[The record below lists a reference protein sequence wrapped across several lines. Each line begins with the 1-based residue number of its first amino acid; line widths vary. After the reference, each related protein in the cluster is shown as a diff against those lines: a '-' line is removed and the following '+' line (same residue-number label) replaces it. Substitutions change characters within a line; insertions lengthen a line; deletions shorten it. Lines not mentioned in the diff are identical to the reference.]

1 MRDYKWLHEFCLNRF
16 GSAKALE
23 AMLPQPRSD
32 AELRALSDDRY
43 LSLISLRIFRA
54 GLKHSLVDA
63 KWPAFEEV
71 FFGFDP
77 EKVVLMGAE
86 RLENL
91 MQDARLI
98 RHLGKLKSVPRNAQ
112 FILDVRAGRLLGSPS
127 SGAARHLDPQG
138 CGECS
143 TPAGDHMDGG
153 GRKNAGSV
161 FESGSCLPEGEGH
174 QTGPAAHFSFGALIA
189 DWPVSDIVGLWKY
202 LAKHG
207 SQLGG
212 LSAPRFLRMV
222 GKDTFVPTD
231 DMVAALK
238 AQGVIDKA
246 PTSLKDLAAVQA
258 AFNQWQ
264 AESGRPLCQL
274 SVMLAHTVNH

>member
-1 MRDYKWLHEFCLNRF
+1 MRDYQWLHQYCLNRF
-16 GSAKALE
+16 GSAQALE

-32 AELRALSDDRY
+32 AELRAIPDDRY

-77 EKVVLMGAE
+77 EKVVLMGGE

-112 FILDVRAGRLLGSPS
+112 FILDVRREKG
-127 SGAARHLDPQG
+127 
-138 CGECS
+138 
-143 TPAGDHMDGG
+143 
-153 GRKNAGSV
+153 
-161 FESGSCLPEGEGH
+161 
-174 QTGPAAHFSFGALIA
+174 SFGALIA

-212 LSAPRFLRMV
+212 MSAPRLLRMA
-222 GKDTFVPTD
+222 GKDSFIPTN

-238 AQGVIDKA
+238 AQGIVDKT
-246 PTSLKDLAAVQA
+246 PTSQKELAAVQA
-258 AFNQWQ
+258 AFNQWH

>member
-23 AMLPQPRSD
+23 AMLPQPRSE

-63 KWPAFEEV
+63 KWPAFEQV

-112 FILDVRAGRLLGSPS
+112 FVLDVRREKG
-127 SGAARHLDPQG
+127 
-138 CGECS
+138 
-143 TPAGDHMDGG
+143 
-153 GRKNAGSV
+153 
-161 FESGSCLPEGEGH
+161 
-174 QTGPAAHFSFGALIA
+174 SFGALIA

-207 SQLGG
+207 NQLGG

-222 GKDTFVPTD
+222 GKDTFIPTD

-238 AQGVIDKA
+238 AQDVIDKA
-246 PTSLKDLAAVQA
+246 PTSLKDLAAVQS

>member
-1 MRDYKWLHEFCLNRF
+1 MRDYKWLNEYCLNRF
-16 GSAKALE
+16 GSAAALE
-23 AMLPQPRSD
+23 ARLPQPLS
-32 AELRALSDDRY
+32 AQALREISDDRY
-43 LSLISLRIFRA
+43 LSILSLRIFRA

-91 MQDARLI
+91 MQDARII

-112 FILDVRAGRLLGSPS
+112 FILDVAKDKG
-127 SGAARHLDPQG
+127 
-138 CGECS
+138 
-143 TPAGDHMDGG
+143 
-153 GRKNAGSV
+153 
-161 FESGSCLPEGEGH
+161 
-174 QTGPAAHFSFGALIA
+174 SFGALIA
-189 DWPVSDIVGLWKY
+189 DWPVTDIVGLWHY

-207 SQLGG
+207 CQLGG

-222 GKDTFVPTD
+222 GKDTFIPSD

-238 AQGVIDKA
+238 AQKIIDKA
-246 PTSLKDLAAVQA
+246 PTSQRDRAAVQA
-258 AFNQWQ
+258 AFNQWHEQ
-264 AESGRPLCQL
+264 SGRPLCQL

>member
-1 MRDYKWLHEFCLNRF
+1 MRDYKWLHEYCLNRF

-43 LSLISLRIFRA
+43 LSLMSLRIFRA

-112 FILDVRAGRLLGSPS
+112 FILDVRRERG
-127 SGAARHLDPQG
+127 
-138 CGECS
+138 
-143 TPAGDHMDGG
+143 
-153 GRKNAGSV
+153 
-161 FESGSCLPEGEGH
+161 
-174 QTGPAAHFSFGALIA
+174 SFGALIA
-189 DWPVSDIVGLWKY
+189 DWPASDIVGLWKY

-207 SQLGG
+207 NQLGG

-238 AQGVIDKA
+238 AQDVIDKA
-246 PTSLKDLAAVQA
+246 PTSQKDLAEVQA

-264 AESGRPLCQL
+264 TESGRPLCQL

>member
-1 MRDYKWLHEFCLNRF
+1 MRDYNWLHEYCLNRF
-16 GSAKALE
+16 GSVEALE
-23 AMLPQPRSD
+23 ARLPQPSS
-32 AELRALSDDRY
+32 AEALRQLSDDRY

-63 KWPAFEEV
+63 KWPAFEQA

-77 EKVVLMGAE
+77 EKVVLMGGE

-112 FILDVRAGRLLGSPS
+112 FVLDV
-127 SGAARHLDPQG
+127 AREKG
-138 CGECS
+138 
-143 TPAGDHMDGG
+143 
-153 GRKNAGSV
+153 
-161 FESGSCLPEGEGH
+161 
-174 QTGPAAHFSFGALIA
+174 SFGALIA
-189 DWPVSDIVGLWKY
+189 DWPVTDIVGLWKY

-207 SQLGG
+207 AQLGG
-212 LSAPRFLRMV
+212 LSAPRLLRMV
-222 GKDTFVPTD
+222 GKDTFIPSD

-238 AQGVIDKA
+238 AQGIVDKL
-246 PTSLKDLAAVQA
+246 PTSQRDRAAVQA
-258 AFNQWQ
+258 AFNQWHAQ
-264 AESGRPLCQL
+264 SGRPLCQL

>member
-32 AELRALSDDRY
+32 AELRALSDNRY

-63 KWPAFEEV
+63 KLPAFEEV

-112 FILDVRAGRLLGSPS
+112 FILDVRREKG
-127 SGAARHLDPQG
+127 
-138 CGECS
+138 
-143 TPAGDHMDGG
+143 
-153 GRKNAGSV
+153 
-161 FESGSCLPEGEGH
+161 
-174 QTGPAAHFSFGALIA
+174 SFGTLIA
-189 DWPVSDIVGLWKY
+189 DWPVTDIVGLWKY

-212 LSAPRFLRMV
+212 LSAPRLLRMV

>member
-1 MRDYKWLHEFCLNRF
+1 MRRRPHSRSLR
-16 GSAKALE
+16 GPSRVVASAESALS
-23 AMLPQPRSD
+23 ASQRSLRSAADRPPRSE
-32 AELRALSDDRY
+32 AELRVLSDDRY

-77 EKVVLMGAE
+77 EKVVLMGGE

-112 FILDVRAGRLLGSPS
+112 FILDVRREKG
-127 SGAARHLDPQG
+127 
-138 CGECS
+138 
-143 TPAGDHMDGG
+143 
-153 GRKNAGSV
+153 
-161 FESGSCLPEGEGH
+161 
-174 QTGPAAHFSFGALIA
+174 SFGALVA
-189 DWPVSDIVGLWKY
+189 DWPASDIVGLWKY

-238 AQGVIDKA
+238 AQGIIDKA
-246 PTSLKDLAAVQA
+246 PTSQKDLAAVQA
-258 AFNQWQ
+258 AFNQWH

>member
-1 MRDYKWLHEFCLNRF
+1 MRDYQWLHEYCLNRF
-16 GSAKALE
+16 GSAAALE
-23 AMLPQPRSD
+23 ARLPQPRSD

-43 LSLISLRIFRA
+43 LSLLALRVFRA

-63 KWPAFEEV
+63 KWPAFEQV

-86 RLENL
+86 HLERL

-112 FILDVRAGRLLGSPS
+112 FILDVRQEKG
-127 SGAARHLDPQG
+127 
-138 CGECS
+138 
-143 TPAGDHMDGG
+143 
-153 GRKNAGSV
+153 
-161 FESGSCLPEGEGH
+161 
-174 QTGPAAHFSFGALIA
+174 SFGALIA
-189 DWPVSDIVGLWKY
+189 DWPATDIVGLWKY
-202 LAKHG
+202 LAKQG
-207 SQLGG
+207 NQLGG
-212 LSAPRFLRMV
+212 LSAPRLLRMA
-222 GKDTFVPTD
+222 GKDTFVPSND
-231 DMVAALK
+231 VVAALK
-238 AQGVIDKA
+238 AQEIVDKV
-246 PTSLKDLAAVQA
+246 PSSQRDQAAVQA

>member
-1 MRDYKWLHEFCLNRF
+1 MRDYKWLHAFCLNRF
-16 GSAKALE
+16 GSEKALQ
-23 AMLPQPRSD
+23 AMLPQPCSE

-77 EKVVLMGAE
+77 EKVVLMGGE

-112 FILDVRAGRLLGSPS
+112 FILDVRREKG
-127 SGAARHLDPQG
+127 
-138 CGECS
+138 
-143 TPAGDHMDGG
+143 
-153 GRKNAGSV
+153 
-161 FESGSCLPEGEGH
+161 
-174 QTGPAAHFSFGALIA
+174 SFGALVA
-189 DWPVSDIVGLWKY
+189 DWPASDIVGLWKY

-238 AQGVIDKA
+238 AQGIIDKA
-246 PTSLKDLAAVQA
+246 PTSQKDLAAVQA
-258 AFNQWQ
+258 AFNQWH

>member
-77 EKVVLMGAE
+77 EKVVLMGGE

-112 FILDVRAGRLLGSPS
+112 FILDVRREKG
-127 SGAARHLDPQG
+127 
-138 CGECS
+138 
-143 TPAGDHMDGG
+143 
-153 GRKNAGSV
+153 
-161 FESGSCLPEGEGH
+161 
-174 QTGPAAHFSFGALIA
+174 SFGALIA

-222 GKDTFVPTD
+222 GKDTFIPTD

-238 AQGVIDKA
+238 AQDIIDKA

>member
-1 MRDYKWLHEFCLNRF
+1 MRDYQWLYEYCLNRF
-16 GSAKALE
+16 GSVEALE
-23 AMLPQPRSD
+23 ARLPQARSP
-32 AELRALSDDRY
+32 AELVAVGDDRY

-77 EKVVLMGAE
+77 EKVVLMGGE

-112 FILDVRAGRLLGSPS
+112 FVLDVVREKG
-127 SGAARHLDPQG
+127 
-138 CGECS
+138 
-143 TPAGDHMDGG
+143 
-153 GRKNAGSV
+153 
-161 FESGSCLPEGEGH
+161 
-174 QTGPAAHFSFGALIA
+174 SFGALIA
-189 DWPVSDIVGLWKY
+189 DWPVTDVVGLWKY

-207 SQLGG
+207 NQLGG
-212 LSAPRFLRMV
+212 LSAPRFLRMA
-222 GKDTFVPTD
+222 GKDTFIPTD

-246 PTSLKDLAAVQA
+246 PTSQKDLALVQA

-264 AESGRPLCQL
+264 EQSGRPLCQI
-274 SVMLAHTVNH
+274 SMMLAFTVNH